1 MDAFSSGTSIHI
13 EMKWTTVVSVHND
26 IVVFR

>member
-1 MDAFSSGTSIHI
+1 MGAFSSDTSIHI

-26 IVVFR
+26 IVLFR